1 MVEKNKKVQKLIRD
15 ILKELGWSVPKF
27 ATKYLT
33 DTSQYDASED
43 EYKAFVERVKKHLSR
58 GSTKIETLE
67 IYLNYLLKTEEYNR
81 LLDTGKIKWLETET
95 HILED
100 YQNLISNENDPAR
113 KKVLEVASAY
123 ALSIGTAWDFHIVS
137 IDADEFY
144 EKRYIV
150 LWDADVGF
158 NHGSGSW
165 GTAMCE
171 VAESHFGYPFVRM
184 SNHQFRTGM
193 RCVKKVVGYN
203 EGVLTL
209 MGLNYAPNDPNN
221 HPSDKCIVEMVE
233 CDSKW
238 IIKDQRQIT
247 TELEV

>member
-1 MVEKNKKVQKLIRD
+1 MAEKNKEIQKLIRGV
-15 ILKELGWSVPKF
+15 LKEFGWSVPKF

-33 DTSQYDASED
+33 DTSEHDASED
-43 EYKAFVERVKKHLSR
+43 EYRSCVERVKKHLSR
-58 GSTKIETLE
+58 DSTKVEVLET
-67 IYLNYLLKTEEYNR
+67 YLTYLLKTSEFKSLEEA
-81 LLDTGKIKWLETET
+81 GKVKWLETET

-100 YQNLISNENDPAR
+100 YQKLISSEDDPAR

-171 VAESHFGYPFVRM
+171 VVESHFGYPFVRT
-184 SNHQFRTGM
+184 SNHHFQTGM
-193 RCVKKVVGYN
+193 RCVKKVLGYN
-203 EGVLTL
+203 AGVLTL
-209 MGLNYAPNDPNN
+209 MGLNYGPNDPNN
-221 HPSDKCIVEMVE
+221 HPSVKCIVEMLE

-238 IIKDQRQIT
+238 VIKDQRQIV
-247 TELEV
+247 L